1 MHANVS
7 DGQKANND
15 KLKDPYSQH
24 FAPYLPPAAGFPVIG
39 EIVTDPLVDLAQCH
53 FLLWRAVD
61 GERDEAGVAV
71 WRFAVLVL
79 LHLFLVQCGVGV
91 QQGALLS
98 HAWPVS
104 VLGVCFLNGRPH
116 GQLRQ
121 PVHGGQAALQL
132 RRHDGRLSVG
142 GCGEG
147 GVTIRCGENEGAPSD
162 HCFCRC
168 QSKMKPAE
176 KSKRGDHYI
185 ARHCQDMSDCF

>member
-7 DGQKANND
+7 DGQKAKND
-15 KLKDPYSQH
+15 KLTGAYSQRL
-24 FAPYLPPAAGFPVIG
+24 APYLPPAAGFPVIG

-61 GERDEAGVAV
+61 GKSDEASVAV
-71 WRFAVLVL
+71 RRFAVLVL

-98 HAWPVS
+98 HARPVN
-104 VLGVCFLNGRPH
+104 VMGVCFLNGRPH

-132 RRHDGRLSVG
+132 RRHGGSSSRGGKGR
-142 GCGEG
+142 
-147 GVTIRCGENEGAPSD
+147 VTIRCGDDAEAPSD
-162 HCFCRC
+162 DCFFRC
-168 QSKMKPAE
+168 HSKTKPAE
-176 KSKRGDHYI
+176 KSERGDHYI

>member
-15 KLKDPYSQH
+15 KLTGAYSQRL
-24 FAPYLPPAAGFPVIG
+24 APYLPPAAGFPVIG

-61 GERDEAGVAV
+61 GKSDEASVAV
-71 WRFAVLVL
+71 RGFAVLVL

-91 QQGALLS
+91 QQGTLLS
-98 HAWPVS
+98 HARPVN
-104 VLGVCFLNGRPH
+104 VIMGVCFLNGRPH

-132 RRHDGRLSVG
+132 RRHGGRLSG
-142 GCGEG
+142 GGKG
-147 GVTIRCGENEGAPSD
+147 GVTIRCGDDAKAPSD
-162 HCFCRC
+162 DCFCRC
-168 QSKMKPAE
+168 HSKTNLQ
-176 KSKRGDHYI
+176 RR
-185 ARHCQDMSDCF
+185 AREGIIILPDTVRI